1 LRTLFIGVFADSV
14 LINYINN
21 ISNNSS
27 QVSFAAI
34 KFSKSIADGLES
46 NSSDHVNLFLIPIGV
61 YPNCKKFIFYKKG
74 NNNNY
79 YIPFVNI
86 LFLKQLC
93 ISIYVFLFV
102 VNWCILNFGH
112 KKYLFTGFLY
122 LPFLFAIQPLK
133 YFQLFNFISF
143 VPDLPKFIFSYTKK
157 QGIVKAYFQSLYIK
171 ITNKL
176 SHKID
181 YYVFITKYMAE
192 YFPNKPFSIIEGFS
206 SPCLDYD
213 VELKISKNA
222 ILYAGALYEK
232 FGIKTL
238 INVFNNLPGNYE
250 LWLFGYGDMIEYISQ
265 MSKSNPKI
273 LFFGNISN
281 SLVLDYQKKAR
292 LLVNPRPINH
302 EFTKY
307 SFPSKILEYMSSGTP
322 VLTTKLA
329 GIPPEYDDKLLY
341 FEDDSYNGIMN
352 GLVKYLNYSDDE
364 LFEIGNKSIE
374 FIRVQKNNDTQISN
388 LISRIKYLV

>member
-1 LRTLFIGVFADSV
+1 
-14 LINYINN
+14 
-21 ISNNSS
+21 
-27 QVSFAAI
+27 
-34 KFSKSIADGLES
+34 
-46 NSSDHVNLFLIPIGV
+46 
-61 YPNCKKFIFYKKG
+61 
-74 NNNNY
+74 
-79 YIPFVNI
+79 
-86 LFLKQLC
+86 
-93 ISIYVFLFV
+93 
-102 VNWCILNFGH
+102 
-112 KKYLFTGFLY
+112 
-122 LPFLFAIQPLK
+122 
-133 YFQLFNFISF
+133 
-143 VPDLPKFIFSYTKK
+143 
-157 QGIVKAYFQSLYIK
+157 
-171 ITNKL
+171 
-176 SHKID
+176 
-181 YYVFITKYMAE
+181 MAE